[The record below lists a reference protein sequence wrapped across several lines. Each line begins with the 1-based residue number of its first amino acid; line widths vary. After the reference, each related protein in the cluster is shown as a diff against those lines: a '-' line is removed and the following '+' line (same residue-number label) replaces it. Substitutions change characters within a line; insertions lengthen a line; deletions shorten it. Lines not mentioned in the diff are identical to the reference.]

1 MEQTNTPQLGRPVNP
16 NSRRQ
21 QELAAKMERRALG
34 LVKRGRPV
42 VEGSKR
48 QQELDAKMERMI
60 INGGVVRRGRPVNG
74 ESKRQQLL
82 NARAELAALGI
93 VRAPG
98 RPKVVIAE

>member
-21 QELAAKMERRALG
+21 QELALKAERRALG
-34 LVKRGRPV
+34 LVKRGRPI

-48 QQELDAKMERMI
+48 QAELEAKMERLAN
-60 INGGVVRRGRPVNG
+60 NGGVVRRGRPING

-93 VRAPG
+93 VRTPG
-98 RPKVVIAE
+98 RPKVVITE